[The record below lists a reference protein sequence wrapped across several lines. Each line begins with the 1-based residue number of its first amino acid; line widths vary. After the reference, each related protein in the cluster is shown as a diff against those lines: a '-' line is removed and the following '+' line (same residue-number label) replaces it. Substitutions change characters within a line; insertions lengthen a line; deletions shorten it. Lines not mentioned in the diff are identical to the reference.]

1 MIAGWHEQSDADVP
15 AHDEWL
21 GPPELARLA
30 EFRFVKR
37 RAEWRLGRW
46 TAKCAV
52 AGYLGLPATRETL
65 RGFQIRPAPSGAPA
79 VFSAGGPVAVRI
91 SLSHRSGI
99 AVCAVAPAWPPGGM
113 LGCDIERVE
122 PHSDLF
128 LADYFT
134 LAEQSLVLGAPQGER
149 NRLLALL
156 WSAKESL
163 LKALHLGL
171 RVDTRSVE
179 VSLTPPAEA
188 RAGEWHPLRVHHAQ
202 SGSLDGWWRESA
214 GFVRTLVTAPLA
226 LFPAAILMDG

>member
-1 MIAGWHEQSDADVP
+1 
-15 AHDEWL
+15 
-21 GPPELARLA
+21 
-30 EFRFVKR
+30 
-37 RAEWRLGRW
+37 
-46 TAKCAV
+46 
-52 AGYLGLPATRETL
+52 
-65 RGFQIRPAPSGAPA
+65 
-79 VFSAGGPVAVRI
+79 
-91 SLSHRSGI
+91 
-99 AVCAVAPAWPPGGM
+99 M

-188 RAGEWHPLRVHHAQ
+188 RAGGWHPLRVHHAQ

-214 GFVRTLVTAPLA
+214 GFVQTLVTAPLA
-226 LFPAAILMDG
+226 LSPAAILMDG

>member
-1 MIAGWHEQSDADVP
+1 MIAGWHEQSEAEVP

-30 EFRFVKR
+30 GFRFVKR

-52 AGYLGLPATRETL
+52 AGYLGLPATLETL
-65 RGFQIRPAPSGAPA
+65 RGFQIRPAPSGAPE
-79 VFSAGGPVAVRI
+79 VFCANRPVAVTI

-99 AVCAVAPAWPPGGM
+99 AVCAVAPAWPPGRM
-113 LGCDIERVE
+113 LGCDIERIE

-134 LAEQSLVLGAPQGER
+134 IAEQSLVQGAPDGER

-179 VSLTPPAEA
+179 VSLQPPI
-188 RAGEWHPLRVHHAQ
+188 GECGGGWHPLRVNHAQ
-202 SGSLDGWWRESA
+202 SGTVDGWWRESA
-214 GFVRTLVTAPLA
+214 GFVRTLATAPPA
-226 LFPAAILMDG
+226 LPPAAIH